1 MTIHHMNIHQETS
14 EQGVSSSVL
23 TTPEAARYLGLSAS
37 TLNRWRCY
45 GTGPKYLKLGRAVR
59 YRADELDA
67 FLEAKLLRSTVD
79 TAGRTNW

>member
-1 MTIHHMNIHQETS
+1 MTKHHMNIQNETDK
-14 EQGVSSSVL
+14 SSISSQVL
-23 TTPEAARYLGLSAS
+23 TTSEAARYLGLSAS

-79 TAGRTNW
+79 AVGVIA